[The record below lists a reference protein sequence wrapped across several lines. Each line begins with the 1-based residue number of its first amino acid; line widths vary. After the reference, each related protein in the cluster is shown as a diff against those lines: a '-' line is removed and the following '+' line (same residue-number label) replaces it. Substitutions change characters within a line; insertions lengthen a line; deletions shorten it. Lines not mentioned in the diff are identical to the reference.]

1 LASGVPIGNIIS
13 NPDLKNVYEVPLV
26 LERQNLTLKVLQ
38 TLRLKPKKASS
49 RELKNWPKGG
59 DG

>member
-1 LASGVPIGNIIS
+1 VPIGNIIS